1 MVLPL
6 CVPSPVSPG
15 ARVGEVKFC
24 GLTRAE
30 DARAVSELGAS
41 FVGAI
46 FAGGPRL
53 VTPERAV
60 EVFAGAGDGPLRV
73 GVFGADAPA
82 RTAEIAAAA
91 GLDVIQLHGDP
102 RAADILDMRA
112 RFDGE
117 IWAVARASGSL
128 LPEWAEELFREADAV
143 LLDAHVAGQLGGTGV
158 TLDWSRLARSVN
170 DLRGDTP
177 VVLAGGLTPANV
189 AEAIRQMAPE
199 VVDVSSGVES
209 APGIKNHAS
218 MRAFIDAVRL
228 ASDEG
233 WSG

>member
-1 MVLPL
+1 MV
-6 CVPSPVSPG
+6 
-15 ARVGEVKFC
+15 EVKFC

-30 DARAVSELGAS
+30 DAREAAVLGAS

-53 VTPERAV
+53 LTPERAI
-60 EVFAGAGDGPLRV
+60 EAFAGAGAGPQRV
-73 GVFGADAPA
+73 GVFGADSTA
-82 RTAEIAAAA
+82 RTADIAAAV
-91 GLDVIQLHGDP
+91 GRDVRQVHGDP

-117 IWAVARASGSL
+117 IWAAARASGSL
-128 LPEWAEELFREADAV
+128 LPDWAEELFREADAV

-158 TLDWSRLARSVN
+158 ALDWGALARSVN

-177 VVLAGGLTPANV
+177 VVLAGGLKPANV
-189 AEAIRQMAPE
+189 AEAIRQLAPE

-209 APGIKNHAS
+209 APGIKDYAS
-218 MRAFIDAVRL
+218 MRAFINAARL
-228 ASDEG
+228 ASEEG
-233 WSG
+233 WQG